1 VTTRPAG
8 TATVASL
15 PRSRPLPARWL
26 VVAVAVLA
34 GALLAGVGTG
44 PASLPLSGVV
54 GELVSVLPGV
64 EVGGLTERQT
74 TILLA
79 IRLPRVVL
87 GAIVGATLATA
98 GATYQGVFRNPLA
111 DPYLLGVASGA
122 GLGATITIAAG
133 VRPLGAATLP
143 LFAFVGAVGAVT
155 ATWVLGRS
163 AGGRGTG
170 ALILAGVA
178 VSLFL
183 GAIQTFLMQ
192 RYADTIREVYGFLLG
207 QLGTAGWTDVRTA
220 APWALIAMAAML
232 ASRRLL
238 DVLAVGDVEATA
250 LGLPTT
256 RVRLAVVGIA
266 TLGTAAVVAVSG
278 LIGFVG
284 IVVPHAVRLLVGTSY
299 RAVLPLS
306 LLLGAAFLVLADLLA
321 RTVLS
326 PAELPIGVVTAFVG
340 GPFFLLVLRTSRR
353 ALL

>member
-26 VVAVAVLA
+26 VAAVAVLA

-133 VRPLGAATLP
+133 VRPLGAA
-143 LFAFVGAVGAVT
+143 
-155 ATWVLGRS
+155 
-163 AGGRGTG
+163 
-170 ALILAGVA
+170 
-178 VSLFL
+178 
-183 GAIQTFLMQ
+183 
-192 RYADTIREVYGFLLG
+192 
-207 QLGTAGWTDVRTA
+207 VRTSVQPA
-220 APWALIAMAAML
+220 VPSCP
-232 ASRRLL
+232 SRN
-238 DVLAVGDVEATA
+238 
-250 LGLPTT
+250 P
-256 RVRLAVVGIA
+256 
-266 TLGTAAVVAVSG
+266 
-278 LIGFVG
+278 
-284 IVVPHAVRLLVGTSY
+284 
-299 RAVLPLS
+299 
-306 LLLGAAFLVLADLLA
+306 
-321 RTVLS
+321 
-326 PAELPIGVVTAFVG
+326 
-340 GPFFLLVLRTSRR
+340 
-353 ALL
+353 